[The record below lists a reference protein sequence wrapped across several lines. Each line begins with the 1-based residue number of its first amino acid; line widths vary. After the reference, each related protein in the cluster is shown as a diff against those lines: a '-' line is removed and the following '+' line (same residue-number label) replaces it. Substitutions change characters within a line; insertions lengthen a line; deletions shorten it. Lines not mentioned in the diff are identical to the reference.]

1 MKRLP
6 AGGALVLILALLL
19 SSLPVAAADTV
30 NIADTFTIP
39 AGTQIEAR
47 LTTTLSSKTNQ
58 EGDPFMAQMQ
68 DPIFFKG
75 EEVIPAGSMIEGR
88 IAFVRP
94 PGRVKGVAEIRLVP
108 EKITT
113 KDGVS
118 YTVSANLQQAE
129 GGSNVTLKDNEG
141 TLQGKSGKS
150 VKTTAKDAG
159 IGAGV
164 GAAGGVLLDGGT
176 GALYGMAIGAVVGT
190 ARAVLKH
197 NKDIV
202 VPSGTDLTFMINRAA
217 TATRAAK
224 NGSAPLV
231 VPDAN

>member
-1 MKRLP
+1 L
-6 AGGALVLILALLL
+6 
-19 SSLPVAAADTV
+19 
-30 NIADTFTIP
+30 
-39 AGTQIEAR
+39 
-47 LTTTLSSKTNQ
+47 
-58 EGDPFMAQMQ
+58 Q
-68 DPIFFKG
+68 DPIFAKG

-94 PGRVKGVAEIRLVP
+94 PGRVKGVAQIRLVP

-118 YTVSANLQQAE
+118 YEISANLQEAQ
-129 GGSNVTLKDNEG
+129 GDSSIKMKDNEG
-141 TLQGKSGKS
+141 TLEGKSGKS
-150 VKTTAKDAG
+150 AKTTAKDAG
-159 IGAGV
+159 IGAGI
-164 GAAGGVLLDGGT
+164 GAAGGVLMDGGT

-202 VPSGTDLTFMINRAA
+202 VPTGTDLTFMINRAT
-217 TATRAAK
+217 TAKRTAK
-224 NGSAPLV
+224 SGSAPLV

>member
-1 MKRLP
+1 MKKLVAFGMAGLAVALFLP
-6 AGGALVLILALLL
+6 SCLT
-19 SSLPVAAADTV
+19 AAADTAEV
-30 NIADTFTIP
+30 ADTFTIP

-58 EGDPFMAQMQ
+58 EGDPFMAQME

-75 EEVIPAGSMIEGR
+75 EQVIPAGSMIEGR
-88 IAFVRP
+88 IGFVRP

-118 YTVSANLQQAE
+118 YAVSANLQEAQ
-129 GGSNVTLKDNEG
+129 GGPNVTLKDNEG

-176 GALYGMAIGAVVGT
+176 GALYGMAIGAVAGT
-190 ARAVLKH
+190 ARAILKH

-202 VPSGTDLTFMINRAA
+202 VPSGTDLTFMINRPA
-217 TATRAAK
+217 TAKRVA
-224 NGSAPLV
+224 NSGSAPLV
-231 VPDAN
+231 VPNAN